1 VGASIT
7 RYKPSRQYFWAGL
20 VAVVL
25 AGFSAWC
32 GLTWAPVY
40 IAAFLFVVSAAIM
53 LILALRPVIEI
64 TDERIT
70 IGKKSIPW
78 GDIRRVDRTG
88 WVSPL
93 VLYMTLVNSRRVLLV
108 YPGGMDA
115 SNSLCRHI
123 RRNATAALLDG
134 KPYTEVWGDPPPP
147 PPRKPLPTPR
157 YRLLTEEDEA
167 EVERLYQ
174 RLKTVGN
181 LDSKNS
187 SDES

>member
-1 VGASIT
+1 MLAAFSGWS
-7 RYKPSRQYFWAGL
+7 GL
-20 VAVVL
+20 
-25 AGFSAWC
+25 AWPPAF
-32 GLTWAPVY
+32 L
-40 IAAFLFVVSAAIM
+40 AAFLFLVSAALV
-53 LILALRPVIEI
+53 LILAFRPAIEV
-64 TDERIT
+64 TDERLS
-70 IGKKSIPW
+70 IGRHSIAW
-78 GDIRRVDRTG
+78 RDVRRVDRTG

-93 VLYMTLVNSRRVLLV
+93 VLYLTLSNNRRIVLV

-134 KPYTEVWGDPPPP
+134 KPYTEVWGEPVTTA
-147 PPRKPLPTPR
+147 PRKPLPAPR

-167 EVERLYQ
+167 DVERMFQ
-174 RLKTVGN
+174 RLKSVGH